1 VEAKLSPAPAAGG
14 GAELFAVLPRGVED
28 LAQAELTALGATAVR
43 PSGGGLHFG
52 GGLEAAY
59 RACLWSR
66 LVSRVLLPLWR
77 VEAGSSDAFYTG
89 VRELPWERHLAR
101 GATFAIDARARGAA
115 GIHTHFVEL
124 KAKDAIVDRLREVWG
139 ERPDVDVDDPDF
151 RLHVLVDGEEA
162 QLSLDLSGEPLHRR
176 GYRRDGGVAPLKEN
190 VAAALLLRARW
201 PEVAAGGGALVD
213 PMCGSGTILAEAA
226 LLAMDVAPGL
236 LRCAPRERFGFRGWR
251 GHDRELWSRL
261 RAEAERRRDA
271 ARDRRP
277 LLAGSDADPDAL
289 RSAAASLAAAGVDG
303 VPLERAEVGA
313 ARPPVG
319 AHGGLVATNAPY
331 GHRLGDRDELP
342 AVYRRLGEALKER
355 FAGWSLAL
363 LTADAKLAGE
373 VRMRPFRRNSL
384 WNGPIRCELLQ
395 YRIGE
400 RPPELERP
408 HAPGGDES

>member
-1 VEAKLSPAPAAGG
+1 
-14 GAELFAVLPRGVED
+14 
-28 LAQAELTALGATAVR
+28 VR
-43 PSGGGLHFG
+43 PSGGGLRFG
-52 GGLEAAY
+52 GGLEVAY

-101 GATFAIDARARGAA
+101 GATFAVDARARGAA

-139 ERPDVDVDDPDF
+139 ARPDVDVDDPDF
-151 RLHVLVDGEEA
+151 RLHILVDGEEA

-176 GYRRDGGVAPLKEN
+176 GYRRESGAAPLKEN
-190 VAAALLLRARW
+190 IAAALLLRARW
-201 PEVAAGGGALVD
+201 PEVVAAGGALVD

-226 LLAMDVAPGL
+226 LLALDIAPGL

-251 GHDRELWSRL
+251 GHDRELWSKL

-271 ARDRRP
+271 GRSRLPR
-277 LLAGSDADPDAL
+277 LAGGDADPEAL
-289 RSAAASLAAAGVDG
+289 RLTAASLAAAGIDG
-303 VPLERAEVGA
+303 VRLERADVGA
-313 ARPPVG
+313 ARPPEGVD
-319 AHGGLVATNAPY
+319 GGLVATNAPY
-331 GHRLGDRDELP
+331 GHRVGDRDELP
-342 AVYRRLGEALKER
+342 GVYRRLGEALKER

-384 WNGPIRCELLQ
+384 WNGSIRCELLQ

-400 RPPELERP
+400 RPPELERSR
-408 HAPGGDES
+408 APAH